1 MYDPGNA
8 YLVGFAFSFIVAAIT
23 MLFAKKAL
31 DKRGEKTPL
40 TMAHIRYTAT
50 AGAVLVAAGITK
62 ITVFAEFY
70 ATHSMY
76 NPV

>member
-1 MYDPGNA
+1 MYDPGNV
-8 YLVGFAFSFIVAAIT
+8 YLVGFALSFIVAAIT

-31 DKRGEKTPL
+31 DKRGETTPL

-50 AGAVLVAAGITK
+50 AGAVLIAAGITK

-70 ATHSMY
+70 AIHSMY
-76 NPV
+76 NPI